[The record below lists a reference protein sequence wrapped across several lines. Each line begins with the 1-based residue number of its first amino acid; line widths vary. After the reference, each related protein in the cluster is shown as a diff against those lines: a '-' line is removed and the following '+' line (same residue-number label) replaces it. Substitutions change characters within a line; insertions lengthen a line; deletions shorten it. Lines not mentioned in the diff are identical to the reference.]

1 MTQHSL
7 HAGIGMQRTREQTPP
22 SLSPYHHGSLTAESL
37 KCLQLLERSGP
48 GNLTVLAQMNEI
60 PSSREDARLFH
71 DEAGKIRWGQVV
83 HMVGACLAC

>member
-1 MTQHSL
+1 MLERSGH
-7 HAGIGMQRTREQTPP
+7 GNTPP
-22 SLSPYHHGSLTAESL
+22 PYHLGSLTAESL